1 MLPAISGI
9 SDEPSYK
16 EDPVVKQF
24 NHAEKVISSALE
36 QGIAI
41 GYEHGP
47 SVQAGILTNQ
57 HIIEKMF
64 QDIVVNG
71 TDPMVA
77 AQKAEKELNALF
89 ETIVAQ

>member
-1 MLPAISGI
+1 MINFGALQPLGDLIDSIGRDKFAEAAISEGT
-9 SDEPSYK
+9 
-16 EDPVVKQF
+16 V
-24 NHAEKVISSALE
+24 
-36 QGIAI
+36 QGQNYSI

-64 QDIVVNG
+64 QDIMING

-77 AQKAEKELNALF
+77 AQKAEKELNSLLEAVI
-89 ETIVAQ
+89 TK